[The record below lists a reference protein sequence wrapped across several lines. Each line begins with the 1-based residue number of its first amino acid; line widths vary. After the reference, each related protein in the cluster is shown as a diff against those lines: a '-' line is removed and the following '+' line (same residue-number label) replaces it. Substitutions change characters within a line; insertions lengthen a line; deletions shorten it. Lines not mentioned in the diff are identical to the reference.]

1 METEE
6 AWRTYFFSSW
16 SRSLQSRAEM
26 CSKKET
32 ALWRT
37 VRLRQE
43 RARQN
48 AHSGE
53 REFGFLEG
61 QEWEADGE

>member
-6 AWRTYFFSSW
+6 AWRKDSFSSW
-16 SRSLQSRAEM
+16 SRSLQSRAET
-26 CSKKET
+26 CSKKER
-32 ALWRT
+32 ALWRA

-43 RARQN
+43 RARQK
-48 AHSGE
+48 AHSRE